1 MPRVTIRPFERR
13 DQAAAKALILEGLV
27 EHWGALDP
35 TLNPDLDD
43 IAASYAAGCFL
54 TAWQNASPSVGGS
67 EGGEGERLV
76 GTGAILPEIVDDE
89 AEGTAR
95 VARMSVARDC
105 RRQGIGRALLD
116 ALCAAARDAGYRRL
130 VLETTATWQGVID
143 FYQTYGFRALGVREG
158 DMHFEM
164 DL

>member
-1 MPRVTIRPFERR
+1 MLPVTIRPFERR
-13 DQAAAKALILEGLV
+13 DQAAVKGLILEGLV
-27 EHWGALDP
+27 EHWGVLDP

-43 IAASYAAGCFL
+43 IAATYAAGRFL
-54 TAWQNASPSVGGS
+54 TVWQNASPSVGGS
-67 EGGEGERLV
+67 EGDDGERLV
-76 GTGAILPEIVDDE
+76 GTGAILPEPDE
-89 AEGTAR
+89 EGAAR
-95 VARMSVARDC
+95 VVRMSVARDC

-116 ALCAAARDAGYRRL
+116 ALCAAARAAGYRRL

-143 FYQTYGFRALGVREG
+143 FYQTYGFRASGVREG

>member
-1 MPRVTIRPFERR
+1 MSSLTIRPFERR
-13 DQAAAKALILEGLV
+13 DQAAAKTLILEGLV

-43 IAASYAAGCFL
+43 IATTYAEGRFL
-54 TAWQNASPSVGGS
+54 TAWQGK
-67 EGGEGERLV
+67 RLV
-76 GTGAILPEIVDDE
+76 GTGAILPEAG

-95 VARMSVARDC
+95 VVRMSVARGC

-116 ALCAAARDAGYRRL
+116 ALCATARKVGYRRL
-130 VLETTATWQGVID
+130 VLETTATWHGVID
-143 FYQTYGFRALGVREG
+143 FYEIYGFRALGVREG
-158 DMHFEM
+158 NMHFEM